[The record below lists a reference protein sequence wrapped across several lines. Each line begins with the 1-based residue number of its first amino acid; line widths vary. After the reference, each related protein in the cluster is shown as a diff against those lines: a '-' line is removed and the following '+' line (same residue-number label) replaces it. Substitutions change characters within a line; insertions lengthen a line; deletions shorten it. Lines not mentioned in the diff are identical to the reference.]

1 MKGGR
6 ELEGST
12 DKTFGYRNRIEQ
24 ELALREH
31 DLKLKTL
38 DNSIKIQSRQIEN
51 VETEV
56 IELKLIVNEMKS
68 SNKILIYIA
77 SVITTA
83 IVTQMM
89 AQLFN

>member
-1 MKGGR
+1 ME
-6 ELEGST
+6 ELTE
-12 DKTFGYRNRIEQ
+12 KTCDQRNRFEQ
-24 ELALREH
+24 ELMLREH

-51 VETEV
+51 VEHEV
-56 IELKLIVNEMKS
+56 TELKLIMNEMKS
-68 SNKILIYIA
+68 SNKILMYIA

-83 IVTQMM
+83 IATQMV

>member
-1 MKGGR
+1 MV
-6 ELEGST
+6 EST
-12 DKTFGYRNRIEQ
+12 EKTVEHRNRFEQ
-24 ELALREH
+24 ELMLREH

-51 VETEV
+51 VEHEV
-56 IELKLIVNEMKS
+56 IELKLIINEMKS

-83 IVTQMM
+83 IATQMV
-89 AQLFN
+89 AQLFG